1 MSWLKDPELFL
12 EFYDSE
18 IRIWRLRRK
27 SGSPIEQ
34 SEFTRESNIT
44 NYLSLVDSSF
54 QWKKSD
60 FDALSDIL
68 YKNDILVN
76 CQGLVLTITFPRGR
90 PANNHPD
97 MSHAIRFWS
106 LDVVNLSRYGLPAPT
121 IPFREAQ
128 YIEGGCAPVQP
139 SPKENELAA
148 KLRAIT
154 HERYREKAQKHALD
168 EKVLELEAMSS
179 TFKDVLQREKDEK
192 QSIID
197 DRDALENEKHELQK
211 RVCDMGAKI
220 AILDDELK
228 KEKDE
233 KKAVIIER
241 DGEKAA
247 HEALKKRVSE
257 LEATNA
263 TLNDKLQFLEAE
275 EAAKQA
281 IVEVLNSEASSSTL
295 KVDLHIEKDETT
307 SIISD
312 LEQVEAEKQD
322 LEKRVADLEA
332 TNAALNDE
340 LKKLKNDKDSLIKK
354 LDGHEA
360 DKQASETVCDSE
372 ASITLNDEL
381 QKEKDDLKLITNDR
395 DRLEAEKQALEKRVS
410 ELEAA
415 NATLNDDLQREKN
428 DMNSLIK
435 YLESQE
441 AEKEALE
448 KKVSD
453 LEATNATLN
462 DELKREKDSKNAL
475 VGAEAG
481 KQAITEVS
489 SLEATSSSL
498 KVDMHIEKVDDKE
511 ALEKRISELEA
522 LNATLKDELQKEKD
536 AKDEKQG
543 SEKTVPDLQATND
556 ADDKKSIMN
565 DLDRVKAEKQVL
577 EKKVSEL
584 ETKYAAL
591 NSELLKKEEDK
602 KAILNDKDGHEA
614 EKQALEK
621 IVFDLEATKVSLN
634 VEIQELKNDN
644 GTPISEEA
652 EKQALKKRISDLEA
666 TISSLEDKA
675 KKLTEDIN
683 IWLDEI
689 SELQEEVNQENKAKQ
704 ALEKKVAELTLK
716 LEKCTCGAAEES
728 PTTDKKE
735 QKEPWMNDSTVPTNW
750 VPYEELVQAFSR
762 SSPLAMTKACECDSA
777 GLSEDSTTNIQVHY
791 FYRGSLRGRPYPVIV
806 VKVEELIPNKEKAR
820 FDPSVWGLF
829 NNAGTCYAARK
840 PFESEM

>member
-1 MSWLKDPELFL
+1 MS
-12 EFYDSE
+12 
-18 IRIWRLRRK
+18 
-27 SGSPIEQ
+27 
-34 SEFTRESNIT
+34 ES
-44 NYLSLVDSSF
+44 
-54 QWKKSD
+54 
-60 FDALSDIL
+60 
-68 YKNDILVN
+68 
-76 CQGLVLTITFPRGR
+76 
-90 PANNHPD
+90 
-97 MSHAIRFWS
+97 
-106 LDVVNLSRYGLPAPT
+106 
-121 IPFREAQ
+121 
-128 YIEGGCAPVQP
+128 
-139 SPKENELAA
+139 ELAA

-154 HERYREKAQKHALD
+154 HERYREKAQKHALE
-168 EKVLELEAMSS
+168 EKILELEAMNS
-179 TFKDVLQREKDEK
+179 TFIHDLQRVKEEKE
-192 QSIID
+192 SIIS
-197 DRDALENEKHELQK
+197 DRDALEDEKHELQK
-211 RVCDMGAKI
+211 RVCDVGAKI
-220 AILDDELK
+220 AILDDQLK
-228 KEKDE
+228 REKDE
-233 KKAVIIER
+233 KNAVIIEL

-263 TLNDKLQFLEAE
+263 TLSDKLRRLEE
-275 EAAKQA
+275 QEAAKQA
-281 IVEVLNSEASSSTL
+281 IVEVLNAEATSSTL

-307 SIISD
+307 SIIHD
-312 LEQVEAEKQD
+312 TEQAEAEKKA
-322 LEKRVADLEA
+322 LEKKVADLEA

-340 LKKLKNDKDSLIKK
+340 VQKLKNDKDALLKN
-354 LDGHEA
+354 LDGHGT
-360 DKQASETVCDSE
+360 DKQASEETAISDLE
-372 ASITLNDEL
+372 ASKTPNE
-381 QKEKDDLKLITNDR
+381 KEKDDKKLIMNDR

-428 DMNSLIK
+428 DMNDFIK
-435 YLESQE
+435 YMESQE

-453 LEATNATLN
+453 LEAANAILN
-462 DELKREKDSKNAL
+462 DELKREKDEKNAL
-475 VGAEAG
+475 VTDSVGAEAG
-481 KQAITEVS
+481 KQATTELS
-489 SLEATSSSL
+489 SSESTSSSL
-498 KVDMHIEKVDDKE
+498 KVDVHIEKVDDKE
-511 ALEKRISELEA
+511 VLEKRIVELQA
-522 LNATLKDELQKEKD
+522 LNATLKEELQKEKD
-536 AKDEKQG
+536 AKSAALVKDQEACKD
-543 SEKTVPDLQATND
+543 EKTVPDLQATSD
-556 ADDKKSIMN
+556 AAVNNELQKEKDDKNSNMN

-577 EKKVSEL
+577 EKKVSDL

-602 KAILNDKDGHEA
+602 KAILNDKDGHAA

-621 IVFDLEATKVSLN
+621 IVSDLEATKISLN
-634 VEIQELKNDN
+634 VEMHEEKNDN

-652 EKQALKKRISDLEA
+652 EKQTLKKKISDLEA
-666 TISSLEDKA
+666 IISSLEDKA
-675 KKLTEDIN
+675 KQLTEDIN

-704 ALEKKVAELTLK
+704 ALEKKVAELTSK

-728 PTTDKKE
+728 PMTDKKE
-735 QKEPWMNDSTVPTNW
+735 QKEPWMNDSTVPSNW

-762 SSPLAMTKACECDSA
+762 SSPLSMTKACECDSA